1 MEFAR
6 QAAAKNPAF
15 ADSLIPQAVD
25 FGYAEARQMMIRA
38 AIEETMP

>member
-1 MEFAR
+1 VR

-15 ADSLIPQAVD
+15 ADSLIPQAGD
-25 FGYAEARQMMIRA
+25 FGYAEARQNIRA